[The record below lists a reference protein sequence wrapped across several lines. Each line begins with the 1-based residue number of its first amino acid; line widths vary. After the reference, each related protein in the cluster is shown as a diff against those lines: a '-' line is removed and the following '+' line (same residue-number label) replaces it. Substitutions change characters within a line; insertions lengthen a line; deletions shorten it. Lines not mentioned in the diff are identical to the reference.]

1 MAIDT
6 NSRTWQQVRA
16 WAIARMDSARNELES
31 EANTHTPEK
40 DAARRRTLVLMR
52 ELLDMETQRDE

>member
-16 WAIARMDSARNELES
+16 WAVGRMEAARNELEA
-31 EANTHTPEK
+31 EASTHTPEK

-52 ELLDMETQRDE
+52 ELLEMETQRDE

>member
-1 MAIDT
+1 MEA
-6 NSRTWQQVRA
+6 
-16 WAIARMDSARNELES
+16 ARNELEA
-31 EANTHTPEK
+31 EASTHTPEK